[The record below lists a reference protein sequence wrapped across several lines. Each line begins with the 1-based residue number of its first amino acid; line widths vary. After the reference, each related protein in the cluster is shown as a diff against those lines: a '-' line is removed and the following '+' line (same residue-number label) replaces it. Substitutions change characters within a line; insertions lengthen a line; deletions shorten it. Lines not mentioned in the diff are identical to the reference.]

1 MPFQYWLGKTTA
13 STWAALLYT
22 IPSPTNLALFQCCP
36 GYTSHMSSTAIPIYI
51 PRPTQ
56 LCPVSALTWQ
66 DYSNHKSSTAIP
78 IYPVLPNYAL
88 FQRWPGKTTATTRA
102 ALLYLYT
109 QTYPTMPCFS
119 IDLAR
124 LQQPQEQHCYTYI
137 NPVLPMSAP
146 FLCLSGKDH
155 SSHNSSTDT
164 HVYTQ
169 SYPSV
174 PRFCVYL
181 KRPQQPQASCALY
194 PSMACFCVYLK
205 RPQQPQASCA
215 LYPSMACFCLY
226 LKRPQQPQRQGWY
239 T

>member
-22 IPSPTNLALFQCCP
+22 IPSPT
-36 GYTSHMSSTAIPIYI
+36 
-51 PRPTQ
+51 Q
-56 LCPVSALTWQ
+56 LGPVS
-66 DYSNHKSSTAIP
+66 
-78 IYPVLPNYAL
+78 VLPWVHQPHERHCYS
-88 FQRWPGKTTATTRA
+88 
-102 ALLYLYT
+102 YIYT

-119 IDLAR
+119 VDLAR
-124 LQQPQEQHCYTYI
+124 LQQPQEQHCYTYLY
-137 NPVLPMSAP
+137 PVLPMSAP

-194 PSMACFCVYLK
+194 PSMACFC
-205 RPQQPQASCA
+205 
-215 LYPSMACFCLY
+215 LY